1 MWSYVLP
8 TGAQVK
14 SVVIGP
20 GDPSVAAT
28 SAFFQFDNLSFT
40 GNVNTTTTINNALT
54 TTTGTS
60 TSVTPTTINGTL
72 AVALG
77 ANEVVEVFRN
87 DVSIG
92 NATVTGTTWKIVDS
106 TLSTVQVDLYEARVK
121 NTSTSAVV
129 TDSNDYVINPLTLSI
144 TAAQADAPMS
154 DSFAT
159 STTTADVA
167 SVSTALWNISSTE
180 NVRWVSAP
188 SGTNYSPNTSSI
200 MVMHGTKNASG
211 NVVDTFQLK
220 GGATFSGINFK
231 TGYADAV
238 SAPNTPVDVKFYDSS
253 NTLLSTQQFTFSG
266 KTLYS
271 PFTFTSSAFTGQ
283 ARYFTLTT
291 AFNNSFAIDDLNY
304 TTSAGATSFSIAS
317 GGTMVDTTPVLNGT
331 IPRVLAAGETVDI
344 FLDGATT
351 PVGSATIAVGDTAWT
366 WTQPTALT
374 VGTHSYVAKI
384 MSGGA
389 YIGSSSAFSVVVAAT
404 PLVLDLNGDGV
415 KTVGMQAGALFDLNA
430 DGQLDNVGWASPKDG
445 LLAIDLNNDGMINNG
460 RELFGQFMFKQD
472 GSLARDGFDALRD
485 YDANHD
491 GVIDQQDVVYN
502 KLQVWVDA
510 NSDGITDQGEL
521 QSLGALGINSIG
533 LAAAYQYIDQNG
545 NILGDKA
552 SYTTNSGQSLD
563 VVDVWFQSKQV
574 QLIQGTT
581 GDDVLQGTAGDDW
594 LLAQGG
600 ADQINAGAGND
611 VVVINADNVQPL
623 AAADSGSHLDGGEGT
638 NVLKLSGADIV
649 LDLTSVTVAG
659 NLSHFS
665 QLDLSGTGANSVV
678 LNLSDV
684 LQITP
689 DSSLK
694 LIGDADDT
702 VHANLANDWL
712 DSGALINDA
721 GHSFAVYNAAD
732 GGVGQLLIDQQM
744 LNAGHVS

>member
-1 MWSYVLP
+1 MLTNDGGN
-8 TGAQVK
+8 TG
-14 SVVIGP
+14 G
-20 GDPSVAAT
+20 
-28 SAFFQFDNLSFT
+28 SAL
-40 GNVNTTTTINNALT
+40 
-54 TTTGTS
+54 TS
-60 TSVTPTTINGTL
+60 TST
-72 AVALG
+72 VA
-77 ANEVVEVFRN
+77 
-87 DVSIG
+87 
-92 NATVTGTTWKIVDS
+92 
-106 TLSTVQVDLYEARVK
+106 
-121 NTSTSAVV
+121 
-129 TDSNDYVINPLTLSI
+129 I
-144 TAAQADAPMS
+144 TAQIPVISSASADMPMS
-154 DSFAT
+154 DSFTT

-188 SGTNYSPNTSSI
+188 SGNNYSPNTSSI

-238 SAPNTPVDVKFYDSS
+238 SAPNTPVDVRFYDAS

-271 PFTFTSSAFTGQ
+271 PFTYTSTAFTGQ
-283 ARYFTLTT
+283 ASYFTLTT

-304 TTSAGATSFSIAS
+304 TTTSGATSFSIAS

-331 IPRVLAAGETVDI
+331 IPSVLAAGQTVDI

-351 PVGSATIAVGDTAWT
+351 PIGSATIAVGDTAWT
-366 WTQPTALT
+366 WIQPTALAT
-374 VGTHSYVAKI
+374 GTHSYIAKVN
-384 MSGGA
+384 SGGVYVA
-389 YIGSSSAFSVVVAAT
+389 NSSAFSVVVAVT

-415 KTVGMQAGALFDLNA
+415 KTVGMQTGALFDLNA
-430 DGQLDNVGWASPKDG
+430 DGQLDNVGWVSPKDG
-445 LLAIDLNNDGMINNG
+445 LLAIDLNNDGIVNNG

-491 GVIDQQDVVYN
+491 GVIDQQDAVYN
-502 KLQVWVDA
+502 KLQVWVDG
-510 NSDGITDQGEL
+510 NSNGITDQGEL
-521 QSLGALGINSIG
+521 QSLTSLGINNIG
-533 LAAAYQYIDQNG
+533 LAASYQYIDQNG

-552 SYTTNSGQSLD
+552 SYTTNNGQSLD

-574 QLIQGTT
+574 NLIQGTT
-581 GDDVLQGTAGDDW
+581 GDDGLQGTAGDDW
-594 LLAQGG
+594 LVAQGG
-600 ADQINAGAGND
+600 ADQINAGAGDD
-611 VVVINADNVQPL
+611 VVVINADNIQQL
-623 AAADSGSHLDGGEGT
+623 ATLGSGAHIDGGEGT
-638 NVLKLSGADIV
+638 NLLKLTGSDLL
-649 LDLTSVTVAG
+649 LDLTSVTAANTV
-659 NLSHFS
+659 NHFS
-665 QLDLSGTGANSVV
+665 EIDLSGNGANSLV

-694 LIGDADDT
+694 LFGDADDT
-702 VHANLANDWL
+702 VDANLANDWIN
-712 DSGALINDA
+712 SGALVNDA
-721 GHSFAVYNAAD
+721 GHTFAVYNAAD